1 MLILSRKCRESVVV
15 GGSSEFEKLLKV
27 TVLEIRE
34 GKVTLGFE
42 VDENVPVHRAE
53 VWRRIRARI
62 GAAARV
68 PQRATVLVNA

>member
-15 GGSSEFEKLLKV
+15 GGSSEFQKILKV

-42 VDENVPVHRAE
+42 VDENVPIHRVE
-53 VWRRIRARI
+53 VWRRIRSRI
-62 GAAARV
+62 HAAART
-68 PQRATVLVNA
+68 PERAMVEA